1 MEYTYQGLKVYCEK
15 KGRGPDLVLLHGWG
29 CDGKIFSGIVS
40 ELMPY
45 ILLLCPECPD
55 TDCADIHRKG
65 GK

>member
-40 ELMPY
+40 ELMP
-45 ILLLCPECPD
+45 LHHL
-55 TDCADIHRKG
+55 
-65 GK
+65 